1 MVRVRQKR
9 WLGFT
14 LVELLVVIAIIGILV
29 ALLLPAIQAA
39 REAARRTQ
47 CNNNLKQLGVALH
60 NYHDIFNNFPIGSRN
75 CDAANT
81 NTAGSCGGG
90 MGNVW
95 EAGWH
100 RKGTPLVK
108 LLPFVEQKGLYEALL
123 QVGDVDAQL
132 FLQDSTPSMTALG
145 GLPISVPGNVR
156 PQMPPYRCPSDP
168 YQNVNNPPTNYAP
181 CIGAQRMDSQGG
193 VCTLYPG
200 NPFGNG
206 GTGHGSANAPLGT
219 NSISGV
225 FSRYDYAAKMAE
237 VTDGTSTTIAMG
249 EILPNC
255 GDHHRGG
262 WFNSNALWTATTGPI
277 NYPTCPGQWPGF
289 SGYTV
294 PAGAPAGTTGCNG
307 DSNWQT
313 SQGFKSKHPGGAQF
327 LFCDGSVHFIGE
339 TVEYRTYQVLGS
351 RNDALPS
358 GQY

>member
-1 MVRVRQKR
+1 M
-9 WLGFT
+9 
-14 LVELLVVIAIIGILV
+14 VIAIIGILV

-75 CDAANT
+75 CDASNT

-108 LLPFVEQKGLYEALL
+108 LLPFVEQKGLYDALL
-123 QVGDVDAQL
+123 QVADVDAQL

-145 GLPISVPGNVR
+145 GLPISVPGNAR

-206 GTGHGSANAPLGT
+206 GTGHGSANSPLGT

-249 EILPNC
+249 EILPKC

-277 NYPTCPGQWPGF
+277 NYPTCPGEWPGF
-289 SGYTV
+289 SGFNV
-294 PAGAPAGTTGCNG
+294 PAGAPPGTTGCNG
-307 DSNWQT
+307 DANWQT

-339 TVEYRTYQVLGS
+339 TVEYRTYQILGS
-351 RNDALPS
+351 RNDALPV